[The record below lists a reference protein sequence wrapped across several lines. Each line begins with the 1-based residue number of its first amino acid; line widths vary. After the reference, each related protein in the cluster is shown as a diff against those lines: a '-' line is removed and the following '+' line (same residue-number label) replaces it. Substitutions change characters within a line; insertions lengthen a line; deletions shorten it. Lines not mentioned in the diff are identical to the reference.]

1 MLVNNI
7 LFLIL
12 ATLLSCQ
19 SESQQGDYENY
30 LAKFKSVELPLSI
43 SNSTLEESLPN
54 ISTAL
59 DSSDVVSFIESN
71 RTFEDG
77 MSLIDIYKFYPYAQ
91 FRISDELDGVIV
103 LKSGGAGGV
112 ETIFNLLVYNNS
124 GEQVEK
130 MIFAKEIGDC
140 SRLQVLTGEL
150 SLNLEIT
157 TENTLLVSDCESDEY
172 EIKSFQVDKYK
183 INAEGYIKKL

>member
-1 MLVNNI
+1 MLVNNVV
-7 LFLIL
+7 FLIIT
-12 ATLLSCQ
+12 TLLSCQ

-43 SNSTLEESLPN
+43 SNSTLELSLPN
-54 ISTAL
+54 SSTAL
-59 DSSDVVSFIESN
+59 DSSDIVDFVESN
-71 RTFEDG
+71 RSFGGG

-91 FRISDELDGVIV
+91 FKISNELDGVIV
-103 LKSGGAGGV
+103 IKSGGAGGV
-112 ETIFNLLVYNNS
+112 EKIFNLFVYNNS
-124 GEQVEK
+124 GEQVDK
-130 MIFAKEIGDC
+130 MVFAKEIGDC

-172 EIKSFQVDKYK
+172 EKKSYQVDKYK
-183 INAEGYIKKL
+183 INTEGYIKKL